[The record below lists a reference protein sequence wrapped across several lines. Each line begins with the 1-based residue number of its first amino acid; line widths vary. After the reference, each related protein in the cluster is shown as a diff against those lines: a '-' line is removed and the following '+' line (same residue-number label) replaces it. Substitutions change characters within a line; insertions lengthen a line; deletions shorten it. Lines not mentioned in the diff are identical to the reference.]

1 MVAVQTDD
9 LPPMTVTEYLAFAD
23 AQEIKYEYH
32 AGQVYAMTGASVRHN
47 TIVASTIIHTGSQL
61 ADRDCTVNSSDTRV
75 FIASTRSYRYPD
87 VTVFCDDPAYWK
99 GRTDTITNP
108 VLLFEVLSPG
118 TAVRDYNDKLE
129 EYTQIASLQ
138 TYVIIAQDKPKV
150 EVYRRDESGKWI
162 YEFVTGLDAEITVPV
177 TDANLRLS
185 LADIYRRVRWDEDG
199 DPNDDPR

>member
-9 LPPMTVTEYLAFAD
+9 LPPMTEAEYLAFAD

-32 AGQVYAMTGASVRHN
+32 AGIVYAMTGASVRHN
-47 TIVASTIIHTGSQL
+47 TITANAIAHLIGAL
-61 ADRDCTVNSSDTRV
+61 GERDCTVTTSDTRV

-87 VTVFCDDPAYWK
+87 VTVFCDEPAYWEE
-99 GRTDTITNP
+99 RADTITNP
-108 VLLFEVLSPG
+108 VLLVEVLSPG

-138 TYVIIAQDKPKV
+138 TYVIIAQDKPKI

-162 YEFVTGLDAEITVPV
+162 YEFVTGLDAEITVPIH
-177 TDANLRLS
+177 DINLRLS
-185 LADIYRRVRWDEDG
+185 LAEIYRRVRWGEDG